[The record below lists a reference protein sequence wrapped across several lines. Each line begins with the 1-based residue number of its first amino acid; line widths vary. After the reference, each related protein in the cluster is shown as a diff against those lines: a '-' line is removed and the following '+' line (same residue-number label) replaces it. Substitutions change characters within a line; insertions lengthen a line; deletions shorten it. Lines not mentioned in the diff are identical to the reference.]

1 MIRYKHIEDRAD
13 SLIEELLRV
22 WESSVRATHLFL
34 SEQAIE
40 NIKRYVPQALREIPN
55 LLVAENEAG
64 MPVAF
69 AGVNGRKLEML
80 FVAAEERGRGIG
92 KKLLQCAADAYAVNE
107 LTVNEQN
114 PQAIAFYEHM
124 GFRAYR
130 RSETDEQGN
139 PYPILYMKKI

>member
-92 KKLLQCAADAYAVNE
+92 KK
-107 LTVNEQN
+107 
-114 PQAIAFYEHM
+114 
-124 GFRAYR
+124 
-130 RSETDEQGN
+130 
-139 PYPILYMKKI
+139 

>member
-1 MIRYKHIEDRAD
+1 MIRYKHIKDRAD

-92 KKLLQCAADAYAVNE
+92 KKLLQYAADAYAVNE

-114 PQAIAFYEHM
+114 PQAIAFYKHM
-124 GFRAYR
+124 GFTIVKRTAA
-130 RSETDEQGN
+130 DEQGN
-139 PYPILYMKKI
+139 PYPLLYMTR

>member
-92 KKLLQCAADAYAVNE
+92 KKLLQYAADAYAVNE

-114 PQAIAFYEHM
+114 PQALAFYEHM
-124 GFRAYR
+124 GFTIVKRTAA
-130 RSETDEQGN
+130 DEQGN
-139 PYPILYMKKI
+139 PYPLLYMTR